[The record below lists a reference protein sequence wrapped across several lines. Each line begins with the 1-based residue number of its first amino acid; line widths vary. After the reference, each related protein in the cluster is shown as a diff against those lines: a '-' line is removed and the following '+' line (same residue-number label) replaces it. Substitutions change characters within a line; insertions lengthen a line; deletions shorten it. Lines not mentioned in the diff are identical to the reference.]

1 MTTRQAD
8 FHSECMR
15 SLTEASPLIDP
26 GLSDIYFYQTRFCG
40 EETAGIPLELP
51 QRASDKSRL
60 LQIDQFGRMDKV
72 HARIRYSWRFMCRF
86 RSAASSILAILV
98 CGLLGHQE
106 RGNKCSYLSFHV
118 ALDMY
123 IDLSSKITSVTIDSV
138 CLFLKS
144 ID

>member
-1 MTTRQAD
+1 MYWMIVPRIHGEGEPVTTRQAD

-26 GLSDIYFYQTRFCG
+26 GLSDIYFYQTHFCG

-86 RSAASSILAILV
+86 RSAASSILSILNCLWPTWPPGERKQMFLFV
-98 CGLLGHQE
+98 FPCGIGYVH
-106 RGNKCSYLSFHV
+106 
-118 ALDMY
+118 
-123 IDLSSKITSVTIDSV
+123 
-138 CLFLKS
+138 
-144 ID
+144 